1 MKNRWIIPVC
11 GCCGL
16 VALSYVWMDAPVAYF
31 IHDHLTSFRPAFDA
45 ASRLPKV
52 IGPFVVAGTLVLGVR
67 AMMGRSLSAVATTV
81 VLSSL
86 SLAFSDIVENW
97 LKFAFGRTWPETW
110 VQNNPSLIR
119 DGVHHF
125 NPFHGGPGF
134 ASFPSGHMLATCA
147 LLSVFWVRHPRSRPV
162 CAIGIA
168 AVFVGLLGADY
179 HFLSD
184 LIAGGLV
191 GLFVGHLVVA
201 AWNARPRAGDPAGAT
216 AHSREPHPDNEP
228 MRPSQ

>member
-1 MKNRWIIPVC
+1 MLKKWVIALPACAV
-11 GCCGL
+11 L
-16 VALSYVWMDAPVAYF
+16 VVISYVLIDQPVAYF
-31 IHDHLTSFRPAFDA
+31 VHDHFGGYRPILDLL
-45 ASRLPKV
+45 SRLPKV
-52 IGPFVVAGTLVLGVR
+52 IGPVVVACTLVLGVR
-67 AMMGRSLSAVATTV
+67 AMMNRPLPTLATTL
-81 VLSSL
+81 VLSGL

-147 LLSVFWVRHPRSRPV
+147 ILSVFWLRLPASRPL
-162 CAIGIA
+162 CAVMIA
-168 AVFVGLLGADY
+168 SVFIGLLGADY

-184 LIAGGLV
+184 LIAGGFI
-191 GLFVGHLVVA
+191 GFFVGHLVVA
-201 AWNARPRAGDPAGAT
+201 LWDVNHRAVPA
-216 AHSREPHPDNEP
+216 E
-228 MRPSQ
+228 RPSIPVHKDVPTH